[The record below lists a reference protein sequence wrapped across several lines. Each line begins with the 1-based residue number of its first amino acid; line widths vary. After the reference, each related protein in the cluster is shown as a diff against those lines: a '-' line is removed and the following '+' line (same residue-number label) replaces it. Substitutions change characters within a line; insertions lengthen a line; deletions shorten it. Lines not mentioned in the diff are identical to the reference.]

1 MGPIRNPNWSTSG
14 MRVTLSYLELHYCS
28 YRDPISEKFNVT
40 DGIRYLDFLHHKP
53 TLSGINKKKSLH
65 IYFNKNRHN
74 MALSVRMGHGREKVI
89 SAYDFISLRRE
100 NLSNVWLW
108 VQIDSNK
115 YWQLKQININAMQ
128 NDAKC

>member
-1 MGPIRNPNWSTSG
+1 MGPIRNPNWSTSV

-74 MALSVRMGHGREKVI
+74 MALSIRMGHGREKVI
-89 SAYDFISLRRE
+89 SAYDFIWWLVKVVTRARVRFQIRIFFITSLLRH
-100 NLSNVWLW
+100 
-108 VQIDSNK
+108 
-115 YWQLKQININAMQ
+115 
-128 NDAKC
+128 

>member
-1 MGPIRNPNWSTSG
+1 MGFDTWTSCT
-14 MRVTLSYLELHYCS
+14 VSLHS
-28 YRDPISEKFNVT
+28 PESI
-40 DGIRYLDFLHHKP
+40 
-53 TLSGINKKKSLH
+53 KKKSLH

-128 NDAKC
+128 NVEIMYNVHSIQFTYTSCRLFYKSLFPTT

>member
-1 MGPIRNPNWSTSG
+1 MGG
-14 MRVTLSYLELHYCS
+14 
-28 YRDPISEKFNVT
+28 
-40 DGIRYLDFLHHKP
+40 
-53 TLSGINKKKSLH
+53 KKLFPH
-65 IYFNKNRHN
+65 MTF
-74 MALSVRMGHGREKVI
+74 
-89 SAYDFISLRRE
+89 FISLRRE